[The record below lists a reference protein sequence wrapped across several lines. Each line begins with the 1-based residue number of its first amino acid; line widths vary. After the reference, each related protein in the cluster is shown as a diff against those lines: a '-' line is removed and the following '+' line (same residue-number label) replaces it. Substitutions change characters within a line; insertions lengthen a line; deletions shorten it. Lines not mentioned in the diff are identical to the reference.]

1 MEGMKNLFI
10 VSLALFLV
18 YSNCVGQ
25 IVNQKPLEQYCN
37 QNEKKILKEFNN
49 YIVSDSTIPYQMFMN
64 NSNEVFVFQYD
75 EKSDK
80 CNGKLI
86 QNGNTYQVYG
96 SYGASESEGTFF
108 GVLTENNQVKGIIR
122 WYYYIDEN
130 SQNDYDGVSLNR
142 IENGKDFSSNLYLIS
157 TATCY
162 DEYEIDMIG
171 TTEKYRVN
179 EKGFAVNY
187 YQADNIIFSYNESD
201 NYVQG
206 NLTIKG
212 SKCDVYGIY
221 MGEGMYFGSVWFN
234 GNSKGVLY
242 WDYSDSCI
250 VLTNKIDCKT
260 FESEVCKTEKP
271 MNNNPFGSGTNG
283 GFGTGKDK
291 DNGMNEGSGNG
302 PSGPE
307 LSNRKRLNDPKIDH
321 IETNIACTISLKLII
336 NDNGEIVSVNNIAS
350 KTTTSDQ
357 RIISQVISAVRQQ
370 VKYEKSMGSSLQT
383 VYLTVRLNAK

>member
-1 MEGMKNLFI
+1 MKNLFI
-10 VSLALFLV
+10 VSWALFLV
-18 YSNCVGQ
+18 NSNCVCQ
-25 IVNQKPLEQYCN
+25 IVNQKSLEQYCN
-37 QNEKKILKEFNN
+37 QNEKKILKEFNK

-108 GVLTENNQVKGIIR
+108 GVLTEKNQVKGIIR
-122 WYYYIDEN
+122 WYYFIDEN
-130 SQNDYDGVSLNR
+130 SQNNYDGVSLNR
-142 IENGKDFSSNLYLIS
+142 IENGKDFSSNLHLIS

-162 DEYEIDMIG
+162 DEYEINMIG
-171 TTEKYRVN
+171 TAEKYRVN

-187 YQADNIIFSYNESD
+187 YQADHINFSYSESD

-271 MNNNPFGSGTNG
+271 INNTLFGSGGNGTNG
-283 GFGTGKDK
+283 GFVTGK
-291 DNGMNEGSGNG
+291 NEGIGIGQEPRKRITKLNLEHINVSESVLIDFKVNINRNG
-302 PSGPE
+302 DVTSVYHLPSGMKVIDPVIIEE
-307 LSNRKRLNDPKIDH
+307 LKNAIL
-321 IETNIACTISLKLII
+321 TQL
-336 NDNGEIVSVNNIAS
+336 
-350 KTTTSDQ
+350 
-357 RIISQVISAVRQQ
+357 
-370 VKYEKSMGSSLQT
+370 KYEKSNEISSDRIKIEL
-383 VYLTVRLNAK
+383 RKK